1 MIRLAYRPAALADLE
16 AIEDYIAAYDRDR
29 AINFVRDIRVRCLML
44 CDLPE
49 LGPARPDIAPGI
61 RILAMRRKVAAAYR
75 ITADAVVV
83 TRVFYG
89 GQDFATILRRA
100 PGE

>member
-16 AIEDYIAAYDRDR
+16 AIEDYIAAYDQGR
-29 AINFVRDIRVRCLML
+29 AAKFIQIIRARCRML
-44 CDLPE
+44 CDFPE
-49 LGPARPDIAPGI
+49 LGPARPDIASGI
-61 RILAMRRKVAAAYR
+61 RILTMRRKVAVAYR
-75 ITADAVVV
+75 ITTDAVVV

-100 PGE
+100 PG